1 MTKSQFNPSKGVTK
15 LGKLLEKKKLKMNKL
30 YDAAYELFTL
40 NGVRNTI
47 IDDIVKHAG
56 VAKGTFYLYCKDKYD
71 LVDKVIIRKT
81 SIVLKHALEAID
93 EKRKT
98 EPLSFQQSVIF
109 FADYLI
115 KYFQKDTKLLELIF
129 TNLSWELYEKAF
141 DGEELKTARE
151 AFIKNFVTS
160 GSSRDE
166 AQRRLYIIVVMV
178 GHVCYNSIV
187 LEKPYKFEEVKDE
200 LYRAIER
207 ILE

>member
-1 MTKSQFNPSKGVTK
+1 MGNAK
-15 LGKLLEKKKLKMNKL
+15 LIEKKRLKMNKL

-40 NGVRNTI
+40 KGVHNTI

-71 LVDKVIIRKT
+71 LVDKIIIRK
-81 SIVLKHALEAID
+81 SSVVLNHALASLD
-93 EKRKT
+93 EKRKL

-129 TNLSWELYEKAF
+129 TNLTWELYERAF

-151 AFIKNFVTS
+151 AFIRNFVIS
-160 GSSRDE
+160 GGSRDE
-166 AQRRLYIIVVMV
+166 AKKRLYIIVVMV

-187 LEKPYKFEEVKDE
+187 LKRPYKFEELQDE

-207 ILE
+207 ILG